1 MFKDPNQLDDFFGL
15 SQDNHEKI
23 IKSHNS
29 PIKRRSLK
37 ETILLI
43 PQLLSRKERYI
54 ILVLGIVI
62 VGSIV
67 SIPFVSFLHFTKATQ
82 DYGGSF
88 VEGIVGE
95 PRYINPLLSRTSD
108 VDRDLT
114 TLVYS
119 GLMKYNEEGKLI
131 PDLIKSYEISS
142 DGLNYTVNLKDNVHW
157 HDGVELTADDVIFTI
172 QIAQN
177 SDYGSMERFNWQGVE
192 MEKIDSYSLIFK
204 LKNKYAQFLNN
215 FTIKIMP
222 KHVWQDVK
230 PINFAF
236 SESNL
241 KPIGSGPYK
250 FSKLKKDQD
259 GRVISYE
266 LQANK
271 NYYDG
276 RPYINDITF
285 QFYNSEDE
293 LIGGYNK
300 NELDSVGFIS
310 SKNLKKIKFKQRLNI
325 QQLTIP
331 RYFAAFFNQ
340 NQSKLLSDKNIRLAL
355 SYATNK
361 DTMVENIL
369 EGNGTVVN
377 SPLGADLFETN
388 QDTQKVPY
396 NLEQAKELLKS
407 SGWDSIGDD
416 GIRKKKDE
424 RLSLKITTSS
434 WPELVAV
441 ANTLKEQW
449 AQLGVELNI
458 EVAQT
463 PDLQQ
468 IIKDRSYEILLFG
481 EIMTPDPDPFSLWH
495 SSQKRD
501 PGLNLALYDNQK
513 VDTLLED
520 ARKTLSPTERIKK
533 YDDFQKALAED
544 VPAIFLY
551 NPYYLYPQ
559 TKQIHNFGMKVVG
572 TPSDRF
578 SNVNK
583 WYIETK
589 RTLK

>member
-62 VGSIV
+62 VGSII
-67 SIPFVSFLHFTKATQ
+67 SIPFVSFLHFTKAAP

-157 HDGVELTADDVIFTI
+157 HDGAELTADDVIFTI

-407 SGWDSIGDD
+407 SGWDSVGDD